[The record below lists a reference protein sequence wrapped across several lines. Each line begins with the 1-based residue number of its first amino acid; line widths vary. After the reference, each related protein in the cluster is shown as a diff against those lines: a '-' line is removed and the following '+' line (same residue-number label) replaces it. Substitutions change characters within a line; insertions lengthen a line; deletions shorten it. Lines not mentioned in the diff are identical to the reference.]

1 MQNVLPLNYFG
12 SIRYFQE
19 LLRPQSVIDIHEHYI
34 KQTGRSRCEILSAN
48 GRIHLSVPVSKP
60 HGSKT
65 IIKDVEVSY
74 NTDWQRVHW
83 RAIESAYASSAF
95 FDDYAFD
102 IERLIFS
109 GQKTLMGL
117 DLASIQ
123 LVNSWLDLELDYH
136 CSENF
141 LEGLNINDLRNVE
154 LDSTSTPRYYQLFS
168 SSDNFESGLSI
179 LDLIFSEGPMARKW
193 LIL

>member
-48 GRIHLSVPVSKP
+48 GRIQLSVPVSKP
-60 HGSKT
+60 YGSKT
-65 IIKDVEVSY
+65 AIKDVEVSY

-141 LEGLNINDLRNVE
+141 LEGLNINDLRNVDLE
-154 LDSTSTPRYYQLFS
+154 SNSIPRYYQLFS
-168 SSDNFESGLSI
+168 SSDNFESGLSV

-193 LIL
+193 LIP